1 VVSTGTGYVFAQN
14 MMYKHTITVYDTG
27 TFTLV
32 KTIPDSVVLADYG
45 YKGATASVQGA
56 PVEAAETP
64 DHRFMYVSQ
73 YSMYGPGFY
82 HEGHDVGSPGS
93 GFDKSFVYRV
103 RLSDLTIDEVIK
115 VGSVPKY
122 LAVTPDQKYVLVS
135 NWDSYSLSV
144 IDVKKGRQIKEL
156 YLGPYPR
163 GIAVSPDSKTAYV
176 AVMGSYNIAKVDLTT
191 FHVSWIT
198 GVGSG
203 PRHVVMSPSGRYLY
217 ATLNGEGHVA
227 KIDLRSDHVVD
238 KVATG
243 QQPRSMAMATDGRT
257 LYVVNYDSNTMT
269 AVRTRDMKVIQT
281 LSTNAR
287 PIGITYDTPTQSVW
301 LCCYTGSIMVFS
313 GK

>member
-1 VVSTGTGYVFAQN
+1 MSSRIDRPNRRRKAGVYRRRRLVALLVCVVVIALIVAAVFALSRRGGSSASSAAATDGKSTTRSSGQTTASSSASLRPLPTTSAQAAAAWTGPPSDQLTLHLRKVIVSASISPKSVVSTGTGYVFAQN

-115 VGSVPKY
+115 VGSVP
-122 LAVTPDQKYVLVS
+122 
-135 NWDSYSLSV
+135 
-144 IDVKKGRQIKEL
+144 
-156 YLGPYPR
+156 
-163 GIAVSPDSKTAYV
+163 
-176 AVMGSYNIAKVDLTT
+176 
-191 FHVSWIT
+191 
-198 GVGSG
+198 
-203 PRHVVMSPSGRYLY
+203 
-217 ATLNGEGHVA
+217 
-227 KIDLRSDHVVD
+227 
-238 KVATG
+238 
-243 QQPRSMAMATDGRT
+243 
-257 LYVVNYDSNTMT
+257 
-269 AVRTRDMKVIQT
+269 
-281 LSTNAR
+281 
-287 PIGITYDTPTQSVW
+287 
-301 LCCYTGSIMVFS
+301 
-313 GK
+313 